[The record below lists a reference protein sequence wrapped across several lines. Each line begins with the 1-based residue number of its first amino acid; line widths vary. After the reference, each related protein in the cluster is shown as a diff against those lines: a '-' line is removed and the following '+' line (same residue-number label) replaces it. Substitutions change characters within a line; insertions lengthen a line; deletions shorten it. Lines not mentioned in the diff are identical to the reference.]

1 MIPFFVIIL
10 VDEKEHIMNVLLIED
25 NDSIVSGLKY
35 SLEQERY
42 KVFSCTNVVDTI
54 KFLEESKPVDIA
66 IIDISLPDGNGFD
79 LYKNY
84 IKEKNIPSIFL
95 TARDSEDDIVKGLE
109 LGIEDYMTKPF
120 STRELLARI
129 KRNIMKHKNES
140 VITIEGVSFDFDKME
155 VSKDGNVIPL
165 TRLEL
170 KILHLL
176 FSNLGKVVRRDY
188 IIEKI
193 WEWTRNDVNDN
204 TVTVYMKRIREK
216 LGVDIIITIK
226 GIGYRIDD
234 IRK

>member
-1 MIPFFVIIL
+1 
-10 VDEKEHIMNVLLIED
+10 MNVLLIED
-25 NDSIVSGLKY
+25 NESIVSGLKY
-35 SLEQERY
+35 SLEQEKY
-42 KVFSCTNVVDTI
+42 KVFSCTNVADTM
-54 KFLEESKPVDIA
+54 KFLKENKQVDIA

-79 LYKNY
+79 LYQNY

-95 TARDSEDDIVKGLE
+95 TARDGEDDVVKGLE
-109 LGIEDYMTKPF
+109 LGVEDYMTKPF
-120 STRELLARI
+120 STRELLARM

-155 VSKDGNVIPL
+155 VSKDGKVIPL

-193 WEWTRNDVNDN
+193 WEWTSNDVNDN

-216 LGVDIIITIK
+216 IGVDIIITIK

-234 IRK
+234 TRK

>member
-1 MIPFFVIIL
+1 
-10 VDEKEHIMNVLLIED
+10 MNVLLIED
-25 NDSIVSGLKY
+25 NESIVSGLKY
-35 SLEQERY
+35 SLEQEKY
-42 KVFSCTNVVDTI
+42 KVFSCTNVADTI
-54 KFLEESKPVDIA
+54 KFLEENKQVDIA

-79 LYKNY
+79 LYQNY

-95 TARDSEDDIVKGLE
+95 TARDGEDDVVKGLE
-109 LGIEDYMTKPF
+109 LGVEDYMTKPF

-155 VSKDGNVIPL
+155 VSKDGKVIPL

-170 KILHLL
+170 MILQLL
-176 FSNLGKVVRRDY
+176 FTNLGKVVRRDY

-216 LGVDIIITIK
+216 IGVDIIITIK

-234 IRK
+234 TRK

>member
-1 MIPFFVIIL
+1 
-10 VDEKEHIMNVLLIED
+10 MNVLLIED
-25 NDSIVSGLKY
+25 NESIVSGLKY
-35 SLEQERY
+35 SLEQEKY
-42 KVFSCTNVVDTI
+42 KVFSCTNVADTI
-54 KFLEESKPVDIA
+54 KFLEENKQVDIA

-79 LYKNY
+79 LYQNY

-95 TARDSEDDIVKGLE
+95 TARDGEDDVVKGLE
-109 LGIEDYMTKPF
+109 LGVEDYMTKPF

-129 KRNIMKHKNES
+129 KRNIMKHKNEAI
-140 VITIEGVSFDFDKME
+140 ITIEGISFDFDKME
-155 VSKDGNVIPL
+155 VSKDGKVIPL

-193 WEWTRNDVNDN
+193 WEWTSNDVNDN

-216 LGVDIIITIK
+216 IGVDIIITIK

-234 IRK
+234 SRK

>member
-1 MIPFFVIIL
+1 
-10 VDEKEHIMNVLLIED
+10 MNVLLIED

-35 SLEQERY
+35 SLEQEKY
-42 KVFSCTNVVDTI
+42 KVFSCTNVADTI
-54 KFLEESKPVDIA
+54 KFLEENKQVDIA

-79 LYKNY
+79 LYQNH

-95 TARDSEDDIVKGLE
+95 TARDGEDDVVKGLE
-109 LGIEDYMTKPF
+109 LGVEDYMTKPF
-120 STRELLARI
+120 STKELLARI
-129 KRNIMKHKNES
+129 KRNIMKHKNEAI
-140 VITIEGVSFDFDKME
+140 VRVEGISFDFDKME
-155 VSKDGNVIPL
+155 VSKDGKVIPL

-170 KILHLL
+170 MILQLL
-176 FSNLGKVVRRDY
+176 FTNLGKVVRRDY

-216 LGVDIIITIK
+216 IGVDIIITIK

-234 IRK
+234 TRK

>member
-1 MIPFFVIIL
+1 
-10 VDEKEHIMNVLLIED
+10 MNVLLIED

-35 SLEQERY
+35 SLEQEKY
-42 KVFSCTNVVDTI
+42 KVFSCTNVADTI
-54 KFLEESKPVDIA
+54 KFLEENKQVDIA

-79 LYKNY
+79 LYQNY

-95 TARDSEDDIVKGLE
+95 TARDSEDDVVKGLE
-109 LGIEDYMTKPF
+109 LGVEDYMTKPF

-155 VSKDGNVIPL
+155 VSKDGKVIPL

-193 WEWTRNDVNDN
+193 WEWTSNDVNDN

-216 LGVDIIITIK
+216 IGVDIIITIK

-234 IRK
+234 TRK

>member
-1 MIPFFVIIL
+1 
-10 VDEKEHIMNVLLIED
+10 MNVLLIED
-25 NDSIVSGLKY
+25 NESIVSGLKY
-35 SLEQERY
+35 SLEQEKY
-42 KVFSCTNVVDTI
+42 KVFSCTNVADTI
-54 KFLEESKPVDIA
+54 KFLEENKQVDIA

-79 LYKNY
+79 LYQNY

-95 TARDSEDDIVKGLE
+95 TARDGEDDVVKGLE
-109 LGIEDYMTKPF
+109 LGVEDYMTKPF

-140 VITIEGVSFDFDKME
+140 VSTIEGVSFDFDKME
-155 VSKDGNVIPL
+155 VSKDGKVIPL

-193 WEWTRNDVNDN
+193 WEWTSNDVNDN

-216 LGVDIIITIK
+216 IGVDIIITIK

-234 IRK
+234 TRK

>member
-1 MIPFFVIIL
+1 
-10 VDEKEHIMNVLLIED
+10 MNVLLVED
-25 NDSIVSGLKY
+25 NESIVAGLKY
-35 SLEQERY
+35 SLEQEKY
-42 KVFSCTNVVDTI
+42 NVFSCINVADTV
-54 KFLEESKPVDIA
+54 KFLEENKQVDIA
-66 IIDISLPDGNGFD
+66 IIDVSLPDGNGFD
-79 LYKNY
+79 LYQNY

-95 TARDSEDDIVKGLE
+95 TARDSENDVVKGLE
-109 LGIEDYMTKPF
+109 LGVEDYMTKPF

-155 VSKDGNVIPL
+155 VSKDGKVIPL

-193 WEWTRNDVNDN
+193 WEWTSNDVNDN

-216 LGVDIIITIK
+216 IGVDIIITIK

-234 IRK
+234 TRK

>member
-1 MIPFFVIIL
+1 
-10 VDEKEHIMNVLLIED
+10 MNVLLIED
-25 NDSIVSGLKY
+25 NESIVSGLKY
-35 SLEQERY
+35 SLEQEKY
-42 KVFSCTNVVDTI
+42 KVFSCTNVADTI
-54 KFLEESKPVDIA
+54 KFLEENKQVDIA

-79 LYKNY
+79 LYQNH

-95 TARDSEDDIVKGLE
+95 TARDGEDDVVKGLE
-109 LGIEDYMTKPF
+109 LGVEDYMTKPF
-120 STRELLARI
+120 STRELLARM

-155 VSKDGNVIPL
+155 VSKDGKVIPL

-193 WEWTRNDVNDN
+193 WEWTSNDVNDN

-216 LGVDIIITIK
+216 IGVDIIITIK

-234 IRK
+234 TRK

>member
-1 MIPFFVIIL
+1 
-10 VDEKEHIMNVLLIED
+10 MNVLLIED
-25 NDSIVSGLKY
+25 NESIVSGLKY
-35 SLEQERY
+35 SLEQEKY
-42 KVFSCTNVVDTI
+42 KVFSCTNVADTI
-54 KFLEESKPVDIA
+54 KFLEENKQVDIA

-79 LYKNY
+79 LYQNY

-95 TARDSEDDIVKGLE
+95 TARDSEDDVVKGLE
-109 LGIEDYMTKPF
+109 LGVEDYMTKPF

-155 VSKDGNVIPL
+155 VSKDGKVIPL

-170 KILHLL
+170 MILQLL
-176 FSNLGKVVRRDY
+176 FTNLGKVVRRDY

-216 LGVDIIITIK
+216 IGVDIIITIK

-234 IRK
+234 TRK

>member
-1 MIPFFVIIL
+1 
-10 VDEKEHIMNVLLIED
+10 MNVLLIED

-35 SLEQERY
+35 SLEQEKY
-42 KVFSCTNVVDTI
+42 KVFSCTNVADTI
-54 KFLEESKPVDIA
+54 KFLEENKQVDIA

-79 LYKNY
+79 LYQNY

-95 TARDSEDDIVKGLE
+95 TARDSEDDVVKGLE
-109 LGIEDYMTKPF
+109 LGVEDYMTKPF

-140 VITIEGVSFDFDKME
+140 VITIKGISFDFDKME
-155 VSKDGNVIPL
+155 VIKERKVIPL

-176 FSNLGKVVRRDY
+176 FSNLDKVVRRDY

-193 WEWTRNDVNDN
+193 WEWTSNDVNDN

-216 LGVDIIITIK
+216 IGVDIIITIK

-234 IRK
+234 TRK

>member
-1 MIPFFVIIL
+1 
-10 VDEKEHIMNVLLIED
+10 MNVLLIED
-25 NDSIVSGLKY
+25 NESIVSGLKY
-35 SLEQERY
+35 SLEQEKY
-42 KVFSCTNVVDTI
+42 KVFSCTNVADTI
-54 KFLEESKPVDIA
+54 KFLEENKQVDIA

-79 LYKNY
+79 LYQNY

-95 TARDSEDDIVKGLE
+95 TARDSEDDVVKGLE
-109 LGIEDYMTKPF
+109 LGVEDYMTKPF
-120 STRELLARI
+120 STRELLTRI
-129 KRNIMKHKNES
+129 KRNIMKHKNEAI
-140 VITIEGVSFDFDKME
+140 ITIEGISFDFDKME
-155 VSKDGNVIPL
+155 VSKDGKVIPL

-193 WEWTRNDVNDN
+193 WEWTSNDVNDN

-216 LGVDIIITIK
+216 IGVDIIITIK

-234 IRK
+234 TRK

>member
-1 MIPFFVIIL
+1 
-10 VDEKEHIMNVLLIED
+10 MNVLLIED
-25 NDSIVSGLKY
+25 NESIVSGLKY
-35 SLEQERY
+35 SLEQEKY
-42 KVFSCTNVVDTI
+42 KVFSCTNVADTI
-54 KFLEESKPVDIA
+54 KFLEENKQVDIA

-79 LYKNY
+79 LYQNY

-95 TARDSEDDIVKGLE
+95 TARDSEDDAVKGLE
-109 LGIEDYMTKPF
+109 LGVEDYMTKPF
-120 STRELLARI
+120 STRELLTRI

-140 VITIEGVSFDFDKME
+140 VITIKGISFDFDKME
-155 VSKDGNVIPL
+155 VIKERKVIPL

-176 FSNLGKVVRRDY
+176 FSNLDKVVRRDY

-193 WEWTRNDVNDN
+193 WEWTSNDVNDN

-216 LGVDIIITIK
+216 IGVDIIITIK

-234 IRK
+234 TRK

>member
-1 MIPFFVIIL
+1 
-10 VDEKEHIMNVLLIED
+10 MNVLLIED
-25 NDSIVSGLKY
+25 NESIVSGLKY
-35 SLEQERY
+35 SLEQEKY
-42 KVFSCTNVVDTI
+42 KVFSCTNVADTI
-54 KFLEESKPVDIA
+54 KFLEENKQVDIA

-79 LYKNY
+79 LYQNY

-95 TARDSEDDIVKGLE
+95 TARDGEDDVVKGLE
-109 LGIEDYMTKPF
+109 LGVEDYMTKPF
-120 STRELLARI
+120 STKELLARM
-129 KRNIMKHKNES
+129 KRNIMKHKNEAI
-140 VITIEGVSFDFDKME
+140 ITIEGISFDFDKME
-155 VSKDGNVIPL
+155 VSKDGKVIPL

-193 WEWTRNDVNDN
+193 WEWTSNDVNDN

-234 IRK
+234 TRK

>member
-10 VDEKEHIMNVLLIED
+10 VDGKEHIMNVLLIED

-66 IIDISLPDGNGFD
+66 IIDISLPDRNGFD

-155 VSKDGNVIPL
+155 VSKDGKVIPL

-170 KILHLL
+170 IILQLL
-176 FSNLGKVVRRDY
+176 FTNLGKVVRREY

-193 WEWTRNDVNDN
+193 WEWTSNDVNDN

-216 LGVDIIITIK
+216 IGVDIIITIK

-234 IRK
+234 TRK

>member
-1 MIPFFVIIL
+1 
-10 VDEKEHIMNVLLIED
+10 MNVLLIED
-25 NDSIVSGLKY
+25 NESIVSGLKY
-35 SLEQERY
+35 SLEQEKY
-42 KVFSCTNVVDTI
+42 KVFSCTNVEDTI
-54 KFLEESKPVDIA
+54 KFLEEKKQVDIA

-79 LYKNY
+79 LYQNY

-95 TARDSEDDIVKGLE
+95 TARDGEDDVVKGLE
-109 LGIEDYMTKPF
+109 LGVEDYMTKPF

-129 KRNIMKHKNES
+129 KRNIMKHKNEAI
-140 VITIEGVSFDFDKME
+140 ITIEGISFDFDKME
-155 VSKDGNVIPL
+155 VSKDGKVIPL

-193 WEWTRNDVNDN
+193 WEWTSNDVNDN

-216 LGVDIIITIK
+216 IGVDIIITIK

-234 IRK
+234 TRK

>member
-1 MIPFFVIIL
+1 
-10 VDEKEHIMNVLLIED
+10 MNVLLIED

-35 SLEQERY
+35 SLEQEKY
-42 KVFSCTNVVDTI
+42 KVFSCANVADTI
-54 KFLEESKPVDIA
+54 KFLKESKPVDIA

-79 LYKNY
+79 LYQNY

-95 TARDSEDDIVKGLE
+95 TARDSEDDVVKGLE
-109 LGIEDYMTKPF
+109 LGVEDYMTKPF

-129 KRNIMKHKNES
+129 KRNIMKHKNEAI
-140 VITIEGVSFDFDKME
+140 VRVEGISFDFDKME
-155 VSKDGNVIPL
+155 VSKDGKVIPL

-170 KILHLL
+170 MILQLL
-176 FSNLGKVVRRDY
+176 FTNLGKVVRRDY

-216 LGVDIIITIK
+216 IGVDIIITIK

-234 IRK
+234 TRK

>member
-1 MIPFFVIIL
+1 MY
-10 VDEKEHIMNVLLIED
+10 VLLIED
-25 NDSIVSGLKY
+25 NQNIIDGLKY
-35 SLEQERY
+35 SLEQEDY
-42 KVFSCTNVVDTI
+42 EVFICTNVADTI
-54 KFLEESKPVDIA
+54 EFLKENKSVDIA
-66 IIDISLPDGNGFD
+66 IIDVSLPDGDGFD
-79 LYKNY
+79 LYQNY

-95 TARDSEDDIVKGLE
+95 TAKDSEDDVVKGLE
-109 LGIEDYMTKPF
+109 LGASDYMTKPF

-140 VITIEGVSFDFDKME
+140 IISIDDVSFDFDKME
-155 VSKDGNVIPL
+155 VSKDGKVIPL

-176 FSNLGKVVRRDY
+176 FTNLGKVVRRDY

-193 WEWTRNDVNDN
+193 WEWTSNDVNDN

-216 LGVDIIITIK
+216 IGVNIIITIK

-234 IRK
+234 TRK

>member
-1 MIPFFVIIL
+1 
-10 VDEKEHIMNVLLIED
+10 MNVLLIED
-25 NDSIVSGLKY
+25 NESIVDGLKY
-35 SLEQERY
+35 SLEQEKY
-42 KVFSCTNVVDTI
+42 KVFSCINVADTV
-54 KFLEESKPVDIA
+54 KFLEENKQVDIA
-66 IIDISLPDGNGFD
+66 IIDVSLPDGNGFD
-79 LYKNY
+79 LYQNY

-95 TARDSEDDIVKGLE
+95 TARDTEDDVVKGLE
-109 LGIEDYMTKPF
+109 LGVEDYMTKPF

-129 KRNIMKHKNES
+129 KRNIMKHKNEAI
-140 VITIEGVSFDFDKME
+140 ITIEGVSFDFDKME
-155 VSKDGNVIPL
+155 VSKNGKVIPL

-176 FSNLGKVVRRDY
+176 FSNLGKGVRRDY

-193 WEWTRNDVNDN
+193 WEWTSNDVNDN

-234 IRK
+234 TRK

>member
-1 MIPFFVIIL
+1 
-10 VDEKEHIMNVLLIED
+10 MNVLLIED

-35 SLEQERY
+35 SLEQEKY
-42 KVFSCTNVVDTI
+42 KVFSCTNVADTI
-54 KFLEESKPVDIA
+54 KFLEENKQVDIA

-79 LYKNY
+79 LYQNY

-95 TARDSEDDIVKGLE
+95 TARDSEDDVVKGLE
-109 LGIEDYMTKPF
+109 LGVEDYMTTPF
-120 STRELLARI
+120 STKELLARM

-155 VSKDGNVIPL
+155 VSKDGKVIPL

-170 KILHLL
+170 MILQLL
-176 FSNLGKVVRRDY
+176 FTNLGKVVRRDY

-216 LGVDIIITIK
+216 IGVDIIITIK

-234 IRK
+234 TRK

>member
-1 MIPFFVIIL
+1 
-10 VDEKEHIMNVLLIED
+10 MNVLLIED
-25 NDSIVSGLKY
+25 NESIVSGLKY
-35 SLEQERY
+35 SLEQEKY
-42 KVFSCTNVVDTI
+42 KVFSCTNVADTI
-54 KFLEESKPVDIA
+54 KFLEENKQVDIA

-79 LYKNY
+79 LYQNY

-95 TARDSEDDIVKGLE
+95 TARDGEDDVVKGLE
-109 LGIEDYMTKPF
+109 LGVEDYMTKPF

-155 VSKDGNVIPL
+155 VSKDGKVIPL

-193 WEWTRNDVNDN
+193 WEWTSNDVNDN

-234 IRK
+234 TRK